1 MPFSD
6 NFHDLPRRS
15 LPVAIAAILLCSGQT
30 ALSQQSQE
38 GEARAGVDE
47 VVVTGTRIR
56 RTDFDQPNA
65 VATLTAEDIDALG
78 IISVSDMLM
87 QMTANVAEYSID
99 TAGDDSFFVGS
110 TLPNLRGLNPS
121 FGVSRTLTLVNG
133 RRMPGTTNGGAVDL
147 SMVPSVL
154 VGRMETVTGG
164 AGATYGSDAIAG
176 VVNIVLNREIEG
188 TRVSAGFYQTH
199 AGDGDQYNFSIA
211 NGTRLL
217 NRRGHLTVGFERQ
230 NIDSILN
237 CETARDWCGRSWNFI
252 DSGVAGGAGAIPGS
266 SDPRNWTELPPLANP
281 RLPGF
286 PRFSVYEDVR
296 RLHSSRTG
304 SVHVHNNQPLDDPY
318 LNTLIQFTP
327 DGRSIVPYQ
336 TSLSPE
342 WYDYALIA
350 GAGARVVGGEGDLFS
365 QGFPLRQGSDRDNF
379 YGRFIYAFN
388 DHTSFTAEVT
398 WGRNEASVPQNR
410 TGRHQQDVCVT
421 TYNAFRDPQ
430 FMDAEANQALL
441 NRGTATQ
448 CGGGSYDYRFGAF
461 FGGAGSAP
469 GTLLRKNWSD
479 QLMDARTE
487 SKTDTWRLTLSGQGG
502 LFGGRNWQYDAYLA
516 FGASDRYQGMINNP
530 TNRRRKMALDSIIDP
545 VSGEAVCRV
554 NASNGIGEATRAAW
568 RNVLLPGAG
577 GDGLPDSARVTEMI
591 NALAEGCVPLNPFG
605 LAASAA
611 AMDYA
616 WDDLIEYTKQPNH
629 SASVSFSG
637 AIWDGIGAG
646 AFQLAT
652 GIDYRETETD
662 NQTGGDTNV
671 YRRTDFAAQY
681 GDPWRGGTKNADIF
695 AELELPLLRGRPG
708 ADYMMI
714 NLSSRRARQESYRVD
729 PDDKLTAIR
738 YSDSHKVSFVYNPI
752 NWMRIRTTRS
762 MDIRQPSV
770 RELFYRQSF
779 TSFATPVTVQ
789 NPWREVADP
798 QDVYDFVIGSNPGLR
813 NELSVTNTLGFV
825 FTPEGWGRGMQ
836 FSIDYYKIHVKDGIS
851 YTNPADPD
859 NEDNLPYPVFRCY
872 QYNDPHYC
880 ALITFGEPDALEPG
894 NPRSNIQEIWTTQ
907 ENTEP
912 YWSRGFDISAA
923 YNKRLSGGG
932 SYSVRLMGTRSLEQ
946 SICTNIT
953 RLSPTETRCEE
964 RDNVVGQTG
973 GARGGGIFSNYTP
986 TPTWS
991 GNLFG
996 TYRKNAVSFTAQARF
1011 IGSGMGSVFWVGP
1024 DDPRWAPDRHFTIS
1038 QNRMPSWTTWN
1049 STIAYDFNQSRFALN
1064 RLNELS
1070 VSLNIDN
1077 VFDKQPNFWSGGN
1090 IAGVNTRFFNGIG
1103 RAYRLNVRM
1112 GF

>member
-1 MPFSD
+1 MQLAD
-6 NFHDLPRRS
+6 NIQSRPRKALS
-15 LPVAIAAILLCSGQT
+15 AAIAAILLCSGQSVL
-30 ALSQQSQE
+30 AQQSSQV
-38 GEARAGVDE
+38 EAAAGVDE
-47 VVVTGTRIR
+47 VIVTGTRIR

-110 TLPNLRGLNPS
+110 TLPNLRGMNPA
-121 FGVSRTLTLVNG
+121 FGVSRTLTLVDG

-164 AGATYGSDAIAG
+164 AGATYGSDAVAG

-188 TRVSAGFYQTH
+188 TRMSAGFYQTG

-211 NGTRLL
+211 NGTRMM
-217 NRRGHLTVGFERQ
+217 NGRGHLTLGFERQ
-230 NIDSILN
+230 YIDSILN

-252 DSGVAGGAGAIPGS
+252 DSAVGGMNPAPS
-266 SDPRNWTELPPLANP
+266 PSDPRLWEELPPIANP
-281 RLPGF
+281 RLPGN
-286 PRFSVYEDVR
+286 PRYGIYEDVR

-342 WYDYALIA
+342 WYNYALVA

-365 QGFPLRQGSDRDNF
+365 QGAPLRQGSDRDNF

-398 WGRNEASVPQNR
+398 WGRNEASVAQNSA
-410 TGRHQQDVCVT
+410 GRHQQDVCVT
-421 TYNAFRDPQ
+421 QDNAFRDPM

-441 NRGTATQ
+441 NRGTATA
-448 CGGGSYDYRFGAF
+448 CSFIYYDYRLGAF
-461 FGGAGSAP
+461 FGGPPSAP
-469 GTLLRKNWSD
+469 GTLLRKNWAD
-479 QLMDARTE
+479 QMSEARTE
-487 SKTDTWRLTLSGQGG
+487 SKTDTWRVTLSGQGG

-516 FGASDRYQGMINNP
+516 FGGSDRYQGMINNP

-554 NASNGIGEATRAAW
+554 NASNGIGAANRAQW
-568 RNVLLPGAG
+568 RDGLIVGAG
-577 GDGLPDSARVTEMI
+577 EDTPDSGRVMAMI

-605 LAASAA
+605 LAASAEA
-611 AMDYA
+611 IDYA
-616 WDDLIEYTKQPNH
+616 WGDLIEYTKQPNT

-652 GIDYRETETD
+652 GIDYRETET
-662 NQTGGDTNV
+662 NNWTGGDPNE
-671 YRRTDFAAQY
+671 YRRTDFSAQY

-695 AELELPLLRGRPG
+695 AELELPLLRGLPG
-708 ADYMMI
+708 ADYMML

-729 PDDKLTAIR
+729 PEESLTAIR

-770 RELFYRQSF
+770 RELFYRQTFS
-779 TSFATPVTVQ
+779 SSVLPSTVQ
-789 NPWREVADP
+789 NPWRDVADP
-798 QDVYDFVIGSNPGLR
+798 QDVYTSVIGSNPGLR

-825 FTPEGWGRGMQ
+825 FTPSGWGRGLQ
-836 FSIDYYKIHVKDGIS
+836 FSVDYYKIFVKDGIS
-851 YTNPADPD
+851 YANPSDPD
-859 NEDNLPYPVFRCY
+859 NEDNLPYAVFRCY
-872 QYNDPHYC
+872 QYDDPYYC
-880 ALITFGEPDALEPG
+880 ALIRFGEPDALEPG
-894 NPRSNIQEIWTTQ
+894 NPRSNIEEIWTSQ
-907 ENTEP
+907 ENSEP
-912 YWSRGFDISAA
+912 FWSRGFDISAA
-923 YNKRLSGGG
+923 YSKRLSGGG

-946 SICTNIT
+946 SICTDIT
-953 RLSPTETRCEE
+953 RISATETQCNT

-973 GARGGGIFSNYTP
+973 GLRGGGIFSNYTP

-996 TYRKNAVSFTAQARF
+996 TYRKNAFSFTAQARF
-1011 IGSGMGSVFWVGP
+1011 TGSALGSVFWVGP
-1024 DDPRWAPDRHFTIS
+1024 EDPRWEPDTWFTIS

-1049 STIAYDFNQSRFALN
+1049 STISYDFNQSRFAVD
-1064 RLNELS
+1064 RLNQLS

-1077 VFDKQPNFWSGGN
+1077 MFDKQPNFWSGGR
-1090 IAGVNTRFFNGIG
+1090 IAGVNTRFYNGIG
-1103 RAYRLNVRM
+1103 RAYRLNVTM